1 MEVLELTAREL
12 LFAASR
18 LGAQTFFG
26 LPDPFFGMDEADIAG
41 ELVELQ
47 LSLEKKGYASMGFDD
62 VFKLSSKAE
71 ELIAVCAN
79 CERYIVADLGSPDGV
94 YKNLLFYAL
103 EDKAVAVYP
112 KDGDLTLRTVE
123 PSGVAGLIWE
133 EMFWPEV
140 KGATPAAAHR
150 LSFAC
155 IVEAQNRAGNDPV
168 SASNLLKEEGCPAQL
183 AEILLCGLR
192 RKAYFYSI
200 SMADLKGSRFEHLI
214 CVCTKANG
222 VLLTASDADCW
233 DIRSIDGVQLRGLL
247 AHLCDN
253 VTPEGGDAL

>member
-1 MEVLELTAREL
+1 VEVLELTAREL

-18 LGAQTFFG
+18 VGAQTFFG

-41 ELVELQ
+41 ELIELQ
-47 LSLEKKGYASMGFDD
+47 LSLEKKSYASIGFDD

-71 ELIAVCAN
+71 ELISVCAN
-79 CERYIVADLGSPDGV
+79 CERYIVADLGTLDGA
-94 YKNLLFYAL
+94 YQNLLFYFRG
-103 EDKAVAVYP
+103 DKAVAVLP
-112 KDGDLTLRTVE
+112 KDGDLTLRAIE
-123 PSGVAGLIWE
+123 PSGVAGRIWE
-133 EMFWPEV
+133 DMFWPEV
-140 KGATPAAAHR
+140 KEVAPVAAHR

-155 IVEAQNRAGNDPV
+155 IAEAQNRAENDPV
-168 SASNLLKEEGCPAQL
+168 SASAVLKEEGCPERL
-183 AEILLCGLR
+183 VEILLCGFR

-200 SMADLKGSRFEHLI
+200 SMTDLKASRFEHLI
-214 CVCTKANG
+214 CVCTKADG

-247 AHLCDN
+247 AHLCDD